1 MGLSIV
7 ILAAGQGTRM
17 HSRLPKVLHKLA
29 GRSLLEH
36 VYHSAASLEH
46 KNIAVVYGYGG
57 RMVPD
62 TLSYLDA
69 SWVDQAEQLG
79 TGHAVAQVL
88 PLLADDDD
96 VLILYGDVPLIGT
109 ETLKRLVGA
118 AANSGFSLLTA
129 MLDDPCGY
137 GRIVRNHAGEIVR
150 IVEHKD
156 AREAEC
162 AIREINTGTMVI
174 RASLLKRWVTA
185 LKNNNTQ
192 GEYYLTDV
200 IAMARGEG
208 ISIDS
213 IHPQALFEIMG
224 INNRVQLA
232 EAESN
237 FRRLRAQEFMLA
249 GVTIV
254 DPQRFDLRGSLTPGS
269 DVIIDVNV
277 IMEGDV
283 KLGDNVQIGANCV
296 LRDVDIADGAV
307 IEPNTI
313 VEQASIGRNC
323 RVGPFARIRPDTQL
337 ADHVNIG
344 NFVEVKKSSIGSA
357 SKVNHLSYIGDTEIG
372 RDVNIGAG
380 TITCNYDGANKYKTI
395 IEDDVFIGS
404 DTQLV
409 APVRVAA
416 GATIGAGT
424 TVTKDIEAGHLA
436 LSRSEQRSIKN
447 WKRPKKPEH

>member
-1 MGLSIV
+1 MSLSIV

-46 KNIAVVYGYGG
+46 KNIAVIYGYGG

-62 TLSYLDA
+62 NLSHLDV
-69 SWVDQAEQLG
+69 SWIDQAEQLG
-79 TGHAVAQVL
+79 TGHAVARVL

-96 VLILYGDVPLIGT
+96 VLILYGDVPLIDAD
-109 ETLKRLVGA
+109 TLKRLVGA
-118 AANSGFSLLTA
+118 ATNSGFSLLTA
-129 MLDDPCGY
+129 ILDDPGGY

-150 IVEHKD
+150 IVEQKD
-156 AREAEC
+156 ASEDEC
-162 AIREINTGTMVI
+162 AIREINTGTMVV

-200 IAMARGEG
+200 IAMASDEG
-208 ISIDS
+208 INVNS
-213 IHPQALFEIMG
+213 IHPQALYEIMG
-224 INNRVQLA
+224 INNRMQLA
-232 EAESN
+232 EAEDN
-237 FRRLRAQEFMLA
+237 YRRLRAQEFMLA
-249 GVTIV
+249 GVTII
-254 DPQRFDLRGSLTPGS
+254 DPQRFDVRGRLTAGR
-269 DVIIDVNV
+269 DVTIDVNV
-277 IMEGDV
+277 ILEGDV
-283 KLGDNVQIGANCV
+283 KLGDNVRIGANCI
-296 LRDVDIADGAV
+296 LRHVDIAAETV
-307 IEPNTI
+307 IEPNSI
-313 VEQASIGRNC
+313 IEQASLGNNC

-337 ADHVNIG
+337 ADHVHIG
-344 NFVEVKKSSIGSA
+344 NFVEVKKSTVGSG
-357 SKVNHLSYIGDTEIG
+357 SKVNHLSYIGDTVIG

-404 DTQLV
+404 DTQLI

-424 TVTKDIEAGHLA
+424 TVTRDIEAGHLA

-447 WKRPKKPEH
+447 WKRPKKKDG

>member
-1 MGLSIV
+1 MSLSIV

-46 KNIAVVYGYGG
+46 KNIAVIYGYGG
-57 RMVPD
+57 RMVPNN
-62 TLSYLDA
+62 LSHLDV
-69 SWVDQAEQLG
+69 SWIDQAEQLG
-79 TGHAVAQVL
+79 TGHAVARAL

-96 VLILYGDVPLIGT
+96 VLILYGDVPLISAD
-109 ETLKRLVGA
+109 TLKRLVGA

-129 MLDDPCGY
+129 ILDDPGGY
-137 GRIVRNHAGEIVR
+137 GRIVRNHAGQIMR
-150 IVEHKD
+150 IVEQKD
-156 AREAEC
+156 AREDEC
-162 AIREINTGTMVI
+162 AIREINTGTMVV

-200 IAMARGEG
+200 IAMASDEG
-208 ISIDS
+208 ISVDS
-213 IHPQALFEIMG
+213 IHPQALYEIMG
-224 INNRVQLA
+224 INNRMQLA
-232 EAESN
+232 EAEGN
-237 FRRLRAQEFMLA
+237 YRRLRAQEFMLA
-249 GVTIV
+249 GVTII
-254 DPQRFDLRGSLTPGS
+254 DPQRFDVRGSLTAGR
-269 DVIIDVNV
+269 DVTIDVNV
-277 IMEGDV
+277 ILEGDV
-283 KLGDNVQIGANCV
+283 KLGDNVRIGANCI
-296 LRDVDIADGAV
+296 LRHVDIAAETV
-307 IEPNTI
+307 IEPNSI
-313 VEQASIGRNC
+313 IEQASLGNNC

-337 ADHVNIG
+337 ADHVHIG
-344 NFVEVKKSSIGSA
+344 NFVEVKKSTIAKG
-357 SKVNHLSYIGDTEIG
+357 SKVNHLSYIGDTMIG

-404 DTQLV
+404 DTQLI

-424 TVTKDIEAGHLA
+424 TVTRDIEAGHLA

-447 WKRPKKPEH
+447 WKRPKKKDG